1 MDIKTAVAH
10 VSQLAES
17 NGIPVLEQLMDM
29 QSNLDMYSKESRV
42 AYRVFM
48 IAGAAMF
55 APVDNVE
62 E

>member
-1 MDIKTAVAH
+1 MDIATAVAH
-10 VSQLAES
+10 VKLLADE

-29 QSNLDMYSKESRV
+29 QANLDMYSKESRV

-55 APVDNVE
+55 APVDTAAH
-62 E
+62 

>member
-1 MDIKTAVAH
+1 MEIKEAVAR
-10 VSQLAES
+10 VSALAEV

-29 QSNLDMYSKESRV
+29 QDNLPMYSRESRI

-55 APVDNVE
+55 APVDNTAA
-62 E
+62 

>member
-1 MDIKTAVAH
+1 MDIKTAVER
-10 VSQLAES
+10 VSSLAEQ

-29 QSNLDMYSKESRV
+29 QANLDMYSKESRT

-55 APVDNVE
+55 APAE
-62 E
+62 AL

>member
-10 VSQLAES
+10 VSELAAA

-29 QSNLDMYSKESRV
+29 QANLDMYSKQSRV

-48 IAGAAMF
+48 VAGAAMF
-55 APVDNVE
+55 APVDTE
-62 E
+62 

>member
-1 MDIKTAVAH
+1 MDIKTAVEH
-10 VSQLAES
+10 VSILAEQ

-29 QSNLDMYSKESRV
+29 QANLDMYSQESRI

-55 APVDNVE
+55 APVDTAAE
-62 E
+62 

>member
-1 MDIKTAVAH
+1 
-10 VSQLAES
+10 
-17 NGIPVLEQLMDM
+17 MDM

-55 APVDNVE
+55 APVDSE
-62 E
+62 

>member
-10 VSQLAES
+10 VAQLAEQ
-17 NGIPVLEQLMDM
+17 NGLPVLEQLMDM
-29 QSNLDMYSKESRV
+29 RDNLDMYSKESRV

-55 APVDNVE
+55 APVDTAE

>member
-10 VSQLAES
+10 VSELANQ

-29 QSNLDMYSKESRV
+29 QDNLDMYSKESRV
-42 AYRVFM
+42 AYRVFI

-55 APVDNVE
+55 APIDSPAV
-62 E
+62 

>member
-1 MDIKTAVAH
+1 MDIKTAVEH
-10 VSQLAES
+10 VKDLAEK

-29 QSNLDMYSKESRV
+29 QNNLDMYSKESRI

-55 APVDNVE
+55 APVDNTAA
-62 E
+62 

>member
-1 MDIKTAVAH
+1 MDIATAVAH
-10 VSQLAES
+10 VKDLADE

-29 QSNLDMYSKESRV
+29 QANLDMYSKESRI

-55 APVDNVE
+55 APVDTAAD
-62 E
+62 

>member
-1 MDIKTAVAH
+1 MDIATAVTH
-10 VSQLAES
+10 VSELANQ

-29 QSNLDMYSKESRV
+29 QANLDMYSKESRC

-55 APVDNVE
+55 APVDSE
-62 E
+62 

>member
-1 MDIKTAVAH
+1 MDIKTAVEH
-10 VSQLAES
+10 VKNLADE

-29 QSNLDMYSKESRV
+29 QANLDMYSKESRI

-55 APVDNVE
+55 APVDTAAV
-62 E
+62 

>member
-1 MDIKTAVAH
+1 MEIKEAVTR
-10 VSQLAES
+10 VSALAEA

-29 QSNLDMYSKESRV
+29 QDNLDMYSKESRC

-55 APVDNVE
+55 APVDTAAV
-62 E
+62 

>member
-1 MDIKTAVAH
+1 MEIKEAVQR
-10 VSQLAES
+10 VSALAEA

-29 QSNLDMYSKESRV
+29 QDNLDMYSRESRC

-55 APVDNVE
+55 APVDKAAA
-62 E
+62 

>member
-1 MDIKTAVAH
+1 MNIKTAVEH
-10 VSQLAES
+10 VKDLADE

-29 QSNLDMYSKESRV
+29 QANLDMYSKESRI

-55 APVDNVE
+55 APVDTAAH
-62 E
+62 

>member
-1 MDIKTAVAH
+1 MDIKTAVEH
-10 VSQLAES
+10 VKLLADE

-29 QSNLDMYSKESRV
+29 QDNLDMYSKESRC

-55 APVDNVE
+55 APVDTAAH
-62 E
+62 